1 MAESIKFFEIKG
13 MGKPRGKAF
22 DRKMRVWLRFTIIEN
37 LKRLGGGRF
46 ELTDT

>member
-22 DRKMRVWLRFTIIEN
+22 DRKNACVAEIYHN
-37 LKRLGGGRF
+37 
-46 ELTDT
+46 